1 MLLAA
6 PQISDDRVNFSRDIR
21 PILSNTCFKC
31 HGPDANTREAGLRL
45 DSQVSAIEES
55 GSVIAGDSDASE
67 LFQRLITDD
76 LDTLMPPPESGRSL
90 SKEQIELIRK
100 WIDQGASWGNH
111 WSLVA
116 PQPTATPT
124 VENSWSWN
132 QIDSFIM
139 RRLQKHGLQP
149 SEEADRR
156 TLARRVALDLTGL
169 PPAPDQLTAFLE
181 DKSPLAYER
190 LVDQLIA
197 SPQYGEHMARH
208 WLDVVR
214 YGDTHGL
221 HLDNYREHWPYR
233 DWIINAFNQN
243 KPYDEFSIEQLA
255 GDLLEEPSRDQL
267 IATGFNRSHVT
278 TAEGGSIKEE
288 VKVRNVV
295 DRTST
300 FGTVF
305 LGMTLGCA
313 QCHDH
318 KFDPISQKEFYS
330 LFAYFNSLDGDP
342 MDGNVKDHQPSML
355 VGSEAELDTLKSL
368 DEQANEVQQVIK
380 TIVEEW
386 KYNEP
391 DDPPAVNPQPVQ
403 EIWIDDT
410 LPKSKISEGAWKTS
424 AAGEPVHLGAVSF
437 VHKATGNQQYFIQNV
452 EKPWEIN
459 EQDELFAYVFLDP
472 NDPPREIMLQW
483 NDGNWEHR
491 AIWGENLI
499 EWGPKNSPARLF
511 MGPLPELGKWVRI
524 AVPAAEVNLATG
536 AKVNGVALTQY
547 DGTVRWDAVGKLSHV
562 PPFPANRSL
571 RDWIDES
578 VSNQGKYLPGPLQ
591 KIVKTDREKW
601 TEAEH
606 TQLRKHF
613 IRNVY
618 AKARTVIEP
627 KEIQSKSLIKQR
639 DELKAKLPSTL
650 IFRETKQPKEAFVL
664 ERGAYDQPKEKVER
678 GVPAAFLPIP
688 ESQKNDRLALARW
701 LFTGKHPLTARVTV
715 NRFWQQVFGVG
726 LVETSE
732 DFGAQGT
739 FPTHPD
745 LLDYLALDFQEHGWD
760 VKRLIKQ
767 MVMSAAYRQNSATT
781 EEALAKDP
789 ANQLL
794 ARGKRYRLDA
804 EVIRDQALAVSGLLV
819 NSIGGPSVK
828 PPQPDGLWFVVGY
841 SGSNTVRF
849 KKDTGADKVHRRS
862 LYTFW
867 KRTAPAPQMNIL
879 DAPSRETCTVR
890 RERTNTPLQAL
901 MLMNDPQFVEAARY
915 LAQATLDAEVGGTEQ
930 RIQWMFQ
937 RCLAR
942 PARPEEVKT
951 IISAA
956 TTWSQQFQDNPEA
969 AKQLITIGEQPAA
982 DKYKPAELAAWTM
995 TANLLL
1001 NMDEFLTK
1009 N

>member
-1 MLLAA
+1 MPAKTTFVTIILIGFCSASGLLSAA
-6 PQISDDRVNFSRDIR
+6 PQTTDAEVNFSRDIR
-21 PILSNTCFKC
+21 PLLSNTCFKC

-45 DSQVSAIEES
+45 DSQASAIEES
-55 GSVIAGDSDASE
+55 DAIIAGDSDASE
-67 LFQRLITDD
+67 LFQRLISDD
-76 LDTLMPPPESGRSL
+76 PDTLMPPPESGRSL
-90 SKEQIELIRK
+90 TPEQIELIRK

-111 WSLVA
+111 WSLVP
-116 PQPTATPT
+116 PQRT
-124 VENSWSWN
+124 VPPPVDLSWKRN
-132 QIDSFIM
+132 QIDAFVM
-139 RRLQKHGLQP
+139 HRLKENGMQP
-149 SEEADRR
+149 SVEADRR

-169 PPAPDQLTAFLE
+169 PPSADQLAAFL
-181 DKSPLAYER
+181 DDPSPTAYER
-190 LVDQLIA
+190 YVDQLIA

-243 KPYDEFSIEQLA
+243 KPYDQFSIEQLA
-255 GDLLEEPSRDQL
+255 GDLLEEPTRDQL

-318 KFDPISQKEFYS
+318 KFDPISQREFYS

-355 VGSEAELDTLKSL
+355 VGSEEELNTVKTLDAQA
-368 DEQANEVQQVIK
+368 DELKQSI
-380 TIVEEW
+380 TTLVEQW

-391 DDPPAVNPQPVQ
+391 DDPPAVDPQPVQ
-403 EIWIDDT
+403 ELWIDDT
-410 LPKSKISEGAWKTS
+410 LPKSGISEGAWTPT
-424 AAGEPVHLGAVSF
+424 AAGGPVQMGAVSF
-437 VHKATGNQQYFIQNV
+437 VHKATGNQQYFLQNV
-452 EKPWEIN
+452 EQPWEIN
-459 EQDELFAYVFLDP
+459 DQDELFAYVFLDP
-472 NDPPREIMLQW
+472 QDPPREIMLQW
-483 NDGNWEHR
+483 NDGTWEHR

-499 EWGPKNSPARLF
+499 EWGTKNSPARLF

-536 AKVNGVALTQY
+536 AQVNGVALTQY
-547 DGTVRWDAVGKLSHV
+547 DGTVHWDAVGKLSHV

-578 VSNQGKYLPGPLQ
+578 IADQGKRLPAPLQ
-591 KIVKTDREKW
+591 KIITQDREKW
-601 TEAEH
+601 TEAELA
-606 TQLRKHF
+606 QLRKHF
-613 IRNVY
+613 IRNIY
-618 AKARTVIEP
+618 ADAQTVIEP
-627 KEIQSKSLIKQR
+627 IERQSQSLVKQR
-639 DELKAKLPSTL
+639 DELKSKLPSTL
-650 IFRETKQPKEAFVL
+650 IFRETEQPKEAFVL

-678 GVPAAFLPIP
+678 AVPATFPPIP
-688 ESQKNDRLALARW
+688 EGQKNDRLALARW
-701 LFTGKHPLTARVTV
+701 LFTDQHPLTARVTV

-745 LLDYLALDFQEHGWD
+745 LLDYLALDFQKHGWD
-760 VKRLIKQ
+760 VKRLLKQ
-767 MVMSAAYRQNSATT
+767 MVMSAAYRQNSAATS
-781 EEALAKDP
+781 EAIAEDP

-819 NSIGGPSVK
+819 ESV
-828 PPQPDGLWFVVGY
+828 G
-841 SGSNTVRF
+841 
-849 KKDTGADKVHRRS
+849 
-862 LYTFW
+862 
-867 KRTAPAPQMNIL
+867 
-879 DAPSRETCTVR
+879 
-890 RERTNTPLQAL
+890 
-901 MLMNDPQFVEAARY
+901 
-915 LAQATLDAEVGGTEQ
+915 
-930 RIQWMFQ
+930 
-937 RCLAR
+937 
-942 PARPEEVKT
+942 
-951 IISAA
+951 
-956 TTWSQQFQDNPEA
+956 
-969 AKQLITIGEQPAA
+969 
-982 DKYKPAELAAWTM
+982 
-995 TANLLL
+995 
-1001 NMDEFLTK
+1001 
-1009 N
+1009 